1 MTKSTSNSEN
11 NSDTLIKNKVKLVKA
26 IKSIIDTNGFD
37 YLKNKPY
44 DVYLSLVANKSCSKK
59 VAISVLS
66 SLLAEVPSLL
76 LKGRSK
82 SIQKIS
88 SVLNENCC
96 LSDTISGELASV
108 YQEVFSDENK
118 KSWEDNKNSG
128 LDYFLEMELDISWEG
143 DSTWECS
150 QGSEDC
156 HYSAEIKV
164 APLKDSLNTSLID
177 DLLKENPFIT
187 DEMKMISMIILITS
201 FQIIVKVMIIT
212 HLTLKILKSN
222 IMLASGVKRMVSN
235 LYLQMAMDMKMILKL
250 GLDVIRVKI
259 FKRVLN
265 SVRISNHRSSTVVL
279 MYNSPSP

>member
-1 MTKSTSNSEN
+1 MISFVVIEFVLLEDLFITNLVIYQYIPFFFLFSIPKITPINGKNQIFLLLGLVFSFLHLKFQN
-11 NSDTLIKNKVKLVKA
+11 NPHA
-26 IKSIIDTNGFD
+26 
-37 YLKNKPY
+37 
-44 DVYLSLVANKSCSKK
+44 
-59 VAISVLS
+59 
-66 SLLAEVPSLL
+66 L

-88 SVLNENCC
+88 SVLKENFC

-150 QGSEDC
+150 QGAENC

-187 DEMKMISMIILITS
+187 DEEIADVYENDLNDYLD
-201 FQIIVKVMIIT
+201 KVFSDYCEGDDYYPPNTEDFEIEYYVG
-212 HLTLKILKSN
+212 KWCQKN
-222 IMLASGVKRMVSN
+222 GF
-235 LYLQMAMDMKMILKL
+235 KL
-250 GLDVIRVKI
+250 
-259 FKRVLN
+259 
-265 SVRISNHRSSTVVL
+265 RSANGDGYEDDFEAWSRR
-279 MYNSPSP
+279 Y

>member
-1 MTKSTSNSEN
+1 MTKSTSSSEN
-11 NSDTLIKNKVKLVKA
+11 KSDTIIKNKAKLVKA

-88 SVLNENCC
+88 SVLKENCC

-128 LDYFLEMELDISWEG
+128 LDYFFEMELDISWEG

-164 APLKDSLNTSLID
+164 APLKDKLNTSLID
-177 DLLKENPFIT
+177 EKLKVNPFFS
-187 DEMKMISMIILITS
+187 DEKIAKVYEENLIKYLDHDFNYYCTADDYYQPFIEDYDLNDSVKEWCEKHGFKIIS
-201 FQIIVKVMIIT
+201 VKGDG
-212 HLTLKILKSN
+212 S
-222 IMLASGVKRMVSN
+222 
-235 LYLQMAMDMKMILKL
+235 D
-250 GLDVIRVKI
+250 
-259 FKRVLN
+259 
-265 SVRISNHRSSTVVL
+265 SVFVPRSL
-279 MYNSPSP
+279 HY

>member
-26 IKSIIDTNGFD
+26 IKSIIDTDGFD

-66 SLLAEVPSLL
+66 SLLVEVPSLL

-88 SVLNENCC
+88 SVLKENCC

-187 DEMKMISMIILITS
+187 DEEIADVYENDLNDYLDNVFSDYCEGDDYYPPNTEDFEIEYYVGKWCQKNGFKLISANGDGYEDDFEAWS
-201 FQIIVKVMIIT
+201 
-212 HLTLKILKSN
+212 
-222 IMLASGVKRMVSN
+222 RR
-235 LYLQMAMDMKMILKL
+235 Y
-250 GLDVIRVKI
+250 
-259 FKRVLN
+259 
-265 SVRISNHRSSTVVL
+265 
-279 MYNSPSP
+279 